1 MNENEKQLVDALKVW
16 IRATPF
22 RREWQIT
29 TPQQRAVMSAAS
41 RRLNAALKSAGLSK
55 EEALLKYGPTLF

>member
-1 MNENEKQLVDALKVW
+1 MSNQEEQLIEALKAL
-16 IRATPF
+16 IKATPF

-41 RRLNAALKSAGLSK
+41 RRLNTLLKAAGISK
-55 EEALLKYGPTLF
+55 EDALLKYGPTLF